1 MVGRYYGGEKKF
13 LIGLYIFGEFDPNP
27 FSRLKKKKFEKGQ
40 NDLSRERKTFSFSS
54 RRSQFESRRR
64 RVSTERV
71 FLLIRF
77 ANKKKT
83 TTEPRR
89 TSTDKTKPLSQNFVE
104 TSESSDRVGFF
115 AAKSETVI
123 LPIFDNFWTLV
134 TSAWNK
140 QKTTAADVIDWIVAI
155 DLYRSLFSSVFFK
168 VD

>member
-1 MVGRYYGGEKKF
+1 MGRYLRWRKKVSHRTFHFRWVRPESVFPAWRKKNSKKDRMIFREKEKHFLFQAGGLSSNPGAE
-13 LIGLYIFGEFDPNP
+13 EFQPNEF
-27 FSRLKKKKFEKGQ
+27 FSWS
-40 NDLSRERKTFSFSS
+40 DLPT
-54 RRSQFESRRR
+54 
-64 RVSTERV
+64 
-71 FLLIRF
+71 
-77 ANKKKT
+77 KKKT